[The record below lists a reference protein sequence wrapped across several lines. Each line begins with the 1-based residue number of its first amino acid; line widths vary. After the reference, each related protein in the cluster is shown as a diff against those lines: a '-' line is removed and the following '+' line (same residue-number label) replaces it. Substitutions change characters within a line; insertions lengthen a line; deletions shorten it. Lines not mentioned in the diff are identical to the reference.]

1 MLTDSKA
8 GIILIMEHRAAA
20 EYKLPIEVFQIRHL
34 TSGMRSI
41 ISPKVYVTSKEGIQR
56 LQSGCE
62 DTIPIG
68 FDRDNVFVF
77 NGEPLPDQPDWSKIE
92 KWE

>member
-1 MLTDSKA
+1 MRTQNV
-8 GIILIMEHRAAA
+8 IIRDYWGRPRLVRVWHTTEA
-20 EYKLPIEVFQIRHL
+20 
-34 TSGMRSI
+34 
-41 ISPKVYVTSKEGIQR
+41 KVYVTSEEGIQR
-56 LQSGCE
+56 LQSGCK

-77 NGEPLPDQPDWSKIE
+77 NGDPLPDQPDWSKVE